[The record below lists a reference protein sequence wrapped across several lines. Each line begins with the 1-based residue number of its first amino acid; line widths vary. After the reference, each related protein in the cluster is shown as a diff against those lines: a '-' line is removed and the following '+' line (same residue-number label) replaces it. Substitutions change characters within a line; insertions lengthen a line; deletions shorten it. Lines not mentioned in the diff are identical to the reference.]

1 MNTFLPADIL
11 LPEITAWEKWAVVA
25 CDQFTSQPEYWQR
38 VREFVGE
45 APSALHLIYPEA
57 ELKQEPE
64 AHIRAIRA
72 AMADYETRG
81 LFSCCPESFIYVER
95 WLSDGNLRRGLV
107 GRVDLEQY
115 DFLPQTD
122 APVRATEKTV
132 VERIPPRVRIREG
145 APLEL
150 PHVLLLCDDEEDA
163 ILGPL
168 SSASGET
175 LYDFELME
183 GGGRIRGTLLSGAQA
198 AATVERLEQY
208 EETVRSR
215 YADLTASPMLYAVGD
230 GNHSLATAKTC
241 YERLKEKLGP
251 EAAARHPA
259 RWALAELGSLHD
271 RSLRFAP
278 IHRLVTGTDVQKL
291 LASAET
297 ELGDAEGTAIPWFS
311 GDESGVLRLRLAP
324 GQLAVG
330 VLQGFLD
337 RYLAEQSGEIDYI
350 HGDETLR
357 ELAGRPGSLGFLL
370 PEIRKDAFFRGIITD
385 GVLPRKT
392 FSMGQAQDKR
402 YYIEARR
409 ING

>member
-11 LPEITAWEKWAVVA
+11 LPRSVDWEKWAVVA

-38 VREFVGE
+38 VKDHVGE
-45 APSALHLIYPEA
+45 APSALRLIYPEA

-72 AMADYETRG
+72 SMADYLERG
-81 LFSCCPESFIYVER
+81 LFRSLPESFVFVER
-95 WLSDGNLRRGLV
+95 ELSDGTVRRGLV

-115 DFLPQTD
+115 DFSPQTD

-163 ILGPL
+163 ILGSL

-175 LYDFELME
+175 LYDFTLME
-183 GGGRIRGTLLSGAQA
+183 GGGRIRGTLLSGPQA
-198 AATVERLEQY
+198 AAVTERLRQY
-208 EETVRSR
+208 EETVLAR
-215 YADLTASPMLYAVGD
+215 YADLTDTPMLYAVGD
-230 GNHSLATAKTC
+230 GNHSLATAKAC
-241 YERLKEKLGP
+241 YEKLKETLGP

-271 RSLRFAP
+271 SSLRFAP
-278 IHRLVTGTDVQKL
+278 IHRLMTGTDVQKL
-291 LASAET
+291 LAAAEA
-297 ELGDAEGTAIPWFS
+297 ELGDAEGPAIPWFS
-311 GDESGVLRLRLAP
+311 GEASGVLRLRLGP

-337 RYLAEQSGEIDYI
+337 RYLAAQPGEIDYI

-357 ELAGRPGSLGFLL
+357 ELAEQPGSLGFLL
-370 PEIRKDAFFRGIITD
+370 PEIRKDAFFRGIMTD

-409 ING
+409 IG

>member
-1 MNTFLPADIL
+1 MNMFLSADIL

-38 VREFVGE
+38 VSAYVGE
-45 APSALHLIYPEA
+45 TPSALHLIYPEA

-72 AMADYETRG
+72 SMADYEARG
-81 LFSCCPESFIYVER
+81 LFRSFPESFIYVER
-95 WLSDGNLRRGLV
+95 RLLDGTLRRGLV

-115 DFLPQTD
+115 DFSPQTD

-198 AATVERLEQY
+198 AAVVERLEQY
-208 EETVRSR
+208 EETVRAR
-215 YADLTASPMLYAVGD
+215 YADLTDRPMLYAVGD

-251 EAAARHPA
+251 EASARHPA
-259 RWALAELGSLHD
+259 RWALTELGSLHD
-271 RSLRFAP
+271 SSLRFAP
-278 IHRLVTGTDVQKL
+278 IHRLVTETDIQKL
-291 LASAET
+291 LDAAET

-311 GDESGVLRLRLAP
+311 GDESGVLRLPLAP

-337 RYLAEQSGEIDYI
+337 RYLAEHPGEIDYI

-370 PEIRKDAFFRGIITD
+370 PEIRKDAFFRGIMTD

-409 ING
+409 IG